1 MVAATEPF
9 KRSEASGESISE
21 KIRVLRYM
29 ATRNMTPIRARIR
42 FCLFHCRTFLKIKIN
57 YRVRAIPFENKRIN
71 YIQYT
76 QKNSFTANG
85 NCYIMN
91 KRLNS
96 ELFI

>member
-42 FCLFHCRTFLKIKIN
+42 FAF
-57 YRVRAIPFENKRIN
+57 
-71 YIQYT
+71 
-76 QKNSFTANG
+76 
-85 NCYIMN
+85 
-91 KRLNS
+91 
-96 ELFI
+96 FIVEHF